1 MATLS
6 FTPNLLRH
14 VSVSAANVDGT
25 TVREVLENYFQKQ
38 PLVRGYVLDDQGAVR
53 KHVAIFLNQ
62 NMICDRVGLSDTV
75 HDHDDIFVAQA
86 LSGG

>member
-1 MATLS
+1 MTSLS

-14 VSVSAANVDGT
+14 VDVPAT
-25 TVREVLENYFQKQ
+25 TVAGATVRDVLEQYFEMN
-38 PLVRGYVLDDQGAVR
+38 PRVRRYVLDDQGALR

-62 NMICDRVGLSDTV
+62 ELIHDRVRLSDPV
-75 HDHDDIFVAQA
+75 GESADIYVAQA

>member
-1 MATLS
+1 MVTLS

-14 VSVSAANVDGT
+14 VSVSAASVDGT
-25 TVREVLENYFQKQ
+25 TVREVLENYFRMH
-38 PLVRGYVLDDQGAVR
+38 PLVRGYVLDDQGQVR

-62 NMICDRVGLSDTV
+62 HMIRDRVGLSDTV
-75 HDHDDIFVAQA
+75 NDHDDIFVAQA

>member
-1 MATLS
+1 MTTLS

-14 VSVSAANVDGT
+14 VETPTARVEGT
-25 TVREVLENYFQKQ
+25 TVRQVLEAYFQANPK
-38 PLVRGYVLDDQGAVR
+38 VRGYVLDDQGTLR

-62 NMICDRVGLSDTV
+62 EPIRDRTELSESV
-75 HDHDDIFVAQA
+75 RENDDLFVVQA

>member
-1 MATLS
+1 MTSLA

-14 VSVSAANVDGT
+14 VDVPAARIAGA
-25 TVREVLENYFQKQ
+25 TVREVLESYFASN
-38 PLVRGYVLDDQGAVR
+38 PRVRRYVLDDQGALR

-62 NMICDRVGLSDTV
+62 ELIHDRIGLNDPVGESA
-75 HDHDDIFVAQA
+75 DIYVAQA